1 MATIIQKVIFQN
13 ATIEQLY
20 NLYMDPKL
28 HEIISGGTVKIS
40 EKHGSTLDVFDGYIT
55 GKTLQTVKNK
65 LVVQSWFGS
74 DWNET
79 DTMSAFVLS
88 FEQNGND
95 AIVNVFHAN
104 VPDDKVTD
112 LDKGWY
118 DFYWNPWKAYLS
130 DEKK

>member
-130 DEKK
+130 GEKK